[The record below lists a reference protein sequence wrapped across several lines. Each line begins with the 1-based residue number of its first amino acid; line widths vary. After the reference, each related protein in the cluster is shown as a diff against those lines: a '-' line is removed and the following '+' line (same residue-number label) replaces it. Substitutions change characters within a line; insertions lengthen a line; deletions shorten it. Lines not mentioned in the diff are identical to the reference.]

1 MTIDH
6 KIKHGKIQYD
16 INGEAAIIST
26 LLSDRFDKY
35 EYLTGE
41 EILSSDQSRT
51 IEQTKITYYPLG
63 KAFGKQIKTIE
74 DQGTIQVEA
83 LKALKQKENK
93 EDIKSVEGSFAKQM
107 RTNENKN
114 EKDEIKKWEETL
126 KEKI

>member
-6 KIKHGKIQYD
+6 KIKDGKIQYD
-16 INGEAAIIST
+16 INREAAIIST

-41 EILSSDQSRT
+41 EILSSDQSRI

-74 DQGTIQVEA
+74 DQGTTQVEA

>member
-6 KIKHGKIQYD
+6 KIKDGKIQYD
-16 INGEAAIIST
+16 INREAAIIST

-41 EILSSDQSRT
+41 EILSSDQSRI
-51 IEQTKITYYPLG
+51 IEQTKITYYPLD